1 MGKASDVFRS
11 PPSGPHVGRFMFLLI
26 LLIIVGGAM
35 VAARKG
41 LFTPARAP
49 EPSAPAGPAQPAG
62 GNALGVR
69 VRADNDAVGLDL
81 RGTQQVARPP
91 DNVTTSLP
99 SPDNNPF
106 AGVRDG
112 TGVTYQERDAYYRMV
127 RKAWELRGENGSG
140 TLNGVRGPGPIFSV
154 PLLDRNTL
162 LESPASWRGKVV
174 RIRGSLVRVRP
185 ATYDP
190 DPAQPDRPTLYYECC
205 LKLVGEDLSIVHV
218 FENPL
223 DHGISPGGGV
233 VYADAYFY
241 KIWSYND
248 DRLQAPLLMGFR
260 LVKEKADSTLAPTGF
275 VLIGGF
281 LAIVIV
287 LWILMRRGS
296 RQAEEMRDQLK
307 KVPVDEIYIPEP
319 KGLPRD
325 KFYEKREK
333 QTPPKTGG

>member
-11 PPSGPHVGRFMFLLI
+11 KDSGLPTGRLAFMSI
-26 LLIIVGGAM
+26 LLVL
-35 VAARKG
+35 VLAALLATKSG
-41 LFTPARAP
+41 LFSPRPAPDRAP
-49 EPSAPAGPAQPAG
+49 DGALPPAAPG

-69 VRADNDAVGLDL
+69 VKADNDAVGLDI
-81 RGTQQVARPP
+81 RGTRQVTPPP
-91 DNVTTSLP
+91 DNLTAPLP

-112 TGVTYQERDAYYRMV
+112 TGVTFQERDAYYRMV
-127 RKAWELRGENGSG
+127 QKAWELRNGA
-140 TLNGVRGPGPIFSV
+140 PADV

-162 LESPASWRGKVV
+162 LVSPASWRGKVV

-223 DHGISPGGGV
+223 DHGINPAGGV

-248 DRLQAPLLMGFR
+248 DRLQAPLLMGYR
-260 LVKEKADSTLAPTGF
+260 LVKEKVDTKLAPTGF
-275 VLIGGF
+275 VLIGGL

-287 LWILMRRGS
+287 VWILMRRGS
-296 RQAEEMRDQLK
+296 RKAEEIRDQLK

-319 KGLPRD
+319 KSLPRD
-325 KFYEKREK
+325 KFYEEREK
-333 QTPPKTGG
+333 K